1 MIPIR
6 RILLLLLFAFALPS
20 LASAQVDIN
29 SADAKALAEAMSGIG
44 LVKAEAIVA
53 YREAN
58 GPFKRVEDLAKVKGI
73 GAKTIEAN
81 RGTIVIVNPHGTDSP
96 DGGSGGRHPLAPH

>member
-1 MIPIR
+1 MNPIR
-6 RILLLLLFAFALPS
+6 RILLLLLLAFALPS

-58 GPFKRVEDLAKVKGI
+58 GPFKRVEDLARVKGI

-81 RGTIVIVNPHGTDSP
+81 RTAIVIVNPQSAEGP
-96 DGGSGGRHPLAPH
+96 GGSTSGRPPPAPR

>member
-6 RILLLLLFAFALPS
+6 SILLLLLAFALPS

-81 RGTIVIVNPHGTDSP
+81 RAAIVIVNPHGTDSA
-96 DGGSGGRHPLAPH
+96 DGGAGGPHPLIPR

>member
-1 MIPIR
+1 MNPIR
-6 RILLLLLFAFALPS
+6 RILLLLVLAFALPS

-81 RGTIVIVNPHGTDSP
+81 RTAIVIVNPRAAE
-96 DGGSGGRHPLAPH
+96 GSGGGGGRQPLAPR

>member
-1 MIPIR
+1 M
-6 RILLLLLFAFALPS
+6 LLLVLLAFALPH
-20 LASAQVDIN
+20 AACAQVDIN
-29 SADAKALAEAMSGIG
+29 SADAKALAEAMSGVG
-44 LVKAEAIVA
+44 LIKAEAIVA

-81 RGTIVIVNPHGTDSP
+81 RATLVIVNPHM
-96 DGGSGGRHPLAPH
+96 DGGAGGGGGG